1 MVRSKGVCLMSYSL
15 TEISTKDLVE
25 ELLKREGVEATI
37 VEPYRD
43 DEIVASGPSI
53 VLVVTD

>member
-1 MVRSKGVCLMSYSL
+1 MSYSL

-25 ELLKREGVEATI
+25 ELKKREGVEVII

-43 DEIVASGPSI
+43 DEIVASGPS
-53 VLVVTD
+53 VVFVVTD

>member
-1 MVRSKGVCLMSYSL
+1 MSYSL
-15 TEISTKDLVE
+15 AEISTKDLVE
-25 ELLKREGVEATI
+25 ELKGREGVEATI

-43 DEIVASGPSI
+43 SKVVVNGPSV

>member
-1 MVRSKGVCLMSYSL
+1 MSYSL
-15 TEISTKDLVE
+15 AEISTKDLVE
-25 ELLKREGVEATI
+25 ELKKREGVKATI

-43 DEIVASGPSI
+43 DEVVVNGPSV

>member
-1 MVRSKGVCLMSYSL
+1 MSYSL
-15 TEISTKDLVE
+15 TEISTKNLVE
-25 ELLKREGVEATI
+25 ELKKREGVEATI
-37 VEPYRD
+37 VELYRD

>member
-1 MVRSKGVCLMSYSL
+1 MSYSL

-25 ELLKREGVEATI
+25 ELKKREGAEATI

>member
-1 MVRSKGVCLMSYSL
+1 MSYSL

-25 ELLKREGVEATI
+25 ELKKREGVKATI

-53 VLVVTD
+53 VFVVTD